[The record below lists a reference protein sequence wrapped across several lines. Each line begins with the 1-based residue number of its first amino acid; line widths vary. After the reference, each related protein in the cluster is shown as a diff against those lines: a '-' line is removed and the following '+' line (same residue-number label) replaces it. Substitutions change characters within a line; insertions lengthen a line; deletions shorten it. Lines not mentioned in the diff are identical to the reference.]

1 MKKVCGDEDMFALG
15 SSVARVVQMASS
27 DDEGTHALAYYVLSD
42 VALTQRILR
51 LANTVK
57 YRTASGTAVT
67 TISRAISLL
76 GFDNVKTTALAMLL
90 VDALASSEHAY
101 SVRLELE
108 ASLCA
113 SLVGREM
120 ARHSFYQGAEEAS
133 IGALFKN
140 LGPLLVASHEHGRYR
155 EVKALADSGKYKLA
169 QAAQMILGCS
179 YDALSEAVLGEWKIP
194 DVIMRAQRPL
204 AEGALKVAV
213 NRGEWMRQVASFS
226 LDVARLLA
234 KNGEPAGT
242 KEAQALLARYG
253 HALNIDGRQLD
264 ELFVAVAQE
273 MTSLLESMNLEPMS
287 RQEEHEGDGLPNV
300 LLLATLGA
308 GEEEQGS
315 YPSGKPKNA
324 RDLLLAGVQDVTQ
337 MRASG
342 QGKVH
347 GDGLPLRHR
356 GPEGRPERPV
366 PRPCVL
372 RRRQIRHPGGLRLP
386 RRAGGRGGQSRFIL
400 PGDGQQCR
408 PDDLGRH
415 QPQDPRPAPKLAPPA
430 AAGREELHRAA
441 AGGGPGPARPV
452 LCRPHPGRAGRRAA
466 GRDLADQ
473 GAQGPGTGCAC
484 ALTKSPNSRA
494 GIGRPNRKPWASS
507 LCLSRRKPRWNCV
520 STPSATTD
528 NPSEC
533 ASPIVAPTIA
543 ASFGSCSMSL
553 TKPRSILMWSIANS
567 FK

>member
-1 MKKVCGDEDMFALG
+1 MNAVPLPPLAPDEIPDGRRVRAALLNKVNGDEDMFALG

-90 VDALASSEHAY
+90 VDALASSEHAW
-101 SVRLELE
+101 SVRIELE

-140 LGPLLVASHEHGRYR
+140 LGPLLIASHAHERYR
-155 EVKALADSGKYKLA
+155 EIGLLVASGKHKLG

-204 AEGALKVAV
+204 PEGALKVAL

-234 KNGEPAGT
+234 RPGDPAGT
-242 KEAQALLARYG
+242 PEAQALLARYG

-264 ELFVAVAQE
+264 ELFGAVAQE
-273 MTSLLESMNLEPMS
+273 MTGLLQSMNLEPVPRPPES
-287 RQEEHEGDGLPNV
+287 EGDGLPNV

-308 GEEEQGS
+308 GEEEQGN

-324 RDLLLAGVQDVTQ
+324 RELLLAGVQDVTQ

-342 QGKVH
+342 THKVNDVVLAVLETLYTALGFRFATVVLKDVRSGQYRARVSFGADKAATQAGFAFPAAPAGTASRDLFYLAMANDADLMISDASSPKIRDLLPGWH
-347 GDGLPLRHR
+347 RQLLPDAKSFIVLPLVVGQAQLGLFYADRTHTA
-356 GPEGRPERPV
+356 PEGV
-366 PRPCVL
+366 PPDETSLIKALKGQVL
-372 RRRQIRHPGGLRLP
+372 
-386 RRAGGRGGQSRFIL
+386 A
-400 PGDGQQCR
+400 
-408 PDDLGRH
+408 
-415 QPQDPRPAPKLAPPA
+415 ALAP
-430 AAGREELHRAA
+430 
-441 AGGGPGPARPV
+441 
-452 LCRPHPGRAGRRAA
+452 
-466 GRDLADQ
+466 
-473 GAQGPGTGCAC
+473 
-484 ALTKSPNSRA
+484 
-494 GIGRPNRKPWASS
+494 
-507 LCLSRRKPRWNCV
+507 
-520 STPSATTD
+520 
-528 NPSEC
+528 
-533 ASPIVAPTIA
+533 
-543 ASFGSCSMSL
+543 
-553 TKPRSILMWSIANS
+553 
-567 FK
+567 

>member
-1 MKKVCGDEDMFALG
+1 MNAVPLPPLAADDIPDGRRVRAALLNKVCGDEDMFALG

-90 VDALASSEHAY
+90 VDALASSEHAW
-101 SVRLELE
+101 SVRIELE

-140 LGPLLVASHEHGRYR
+140 LGPLLVASHEHERYR
-155 EVKALADSGKYKLA
+155 EIKALAGSGKHKLA
-169 QAAQMILGCS
+169 QAAQMIIGCS

-204 AEGALKVAV
+204 PEGSLKVAL

-234 KNGEPAGT
+234 KDGDPAGSP
-242 KEAQALLARYG
+242 EAQALLARYG
-253 HALNIDGRQLD
+253 HALNIDAKQLD
-264 ELFVAVAQE
+264 ELFAAVAQE
-273 MTSLLESMNLEPMS
+273 MTGLLQSMNLEPVP
-287 RQEEHEGDGLPNV
+287 RPQESDGDGLPNV

-308 GEEEQGS
+308 GEEEQGN

-324 RDLLLAGVQDVTQ
+324 RELLLAGVQDVTQ
-337 MRASG
+337 MRAAGGHKVNDVVLAVLETLYTAMGFRFATVVLKDVKSG
-342 QGKVH
+342 QYRARVSFGADKAATQA
-347 GDGLPLRHR
+347 GFAFPAT
-356 GPEGRPERPV
+356 
-366 PRPCVL
+366 
-372 RRRQIRHPGGLRLP
+372 PGN
-386 RRAGGRGGQSRFIL
+386 
-400 PGDGQQCR
+400 
-408 PDDLGRH
+408 
-415 QPQDPRPAPKLAPPA
+415 
-430 AAGREELHRAA
+430 
-441 AGGGPGPARPV
+441 
-452 LCRPHPGRAGRRAA
+452 AA
-466 GRDLADQ
+466 GRDLFFLAMANNADLMISD
-473 GAQGPGTGCAC
+473 A
-484 ALTKSPNSRA
+484 
-494 GIGRPNRKPWASS
+494 
-507 LCLSRRKPRWNCV
+507 
-520 STPSATTD
+520 
-528 NPSEC
+528 
-533 ASPIVAPTIA
+533 ASPKIRDLLPSWHRQLLPDAKSFIVLPLVVGQAQLGLFYADRIQAAPEGVPPDETSLIKALKSQVLA
-543 ASFGSCSMSL
+543 AL
-553 TKPRSILMWSIANS
+553 AP
-567 FK
+567 